1 MLHVMEPFWSE
12 VAREFWLRKG
22 ALQSENLFYTMLL
35 ISHLSILCYTKGD
48 NSPLRNFEALAALP
62 CVSVWL
68 DSSLRHVSSAWELRQ
83 LLICRQAWW
92 DNFHIL
98 LCRLWSPLSP
108 HQHGYACGLVP
119 PHHTIMTVPGY
130 VFFNVLSRPLP
141 SDLLSAVKFV
151 LWARIA
157 LLKQNSSTVEELN
170 GVDYCWI
177 ISITRFRHYTSCVWQ
192 DISSHPTLHYILV
205 IYLVYIVL
213 HYLYLHF
220 QYDLL
225 PMGAHRRVFG
235 FEFIKVESSALI
247 LFFLCFVNTHPD
259 TRDQQP
265 HYNWA

>member
-1 MLHVMEPFWSE
+1 MSWSPSDLKLQVNFDSEKEPCRVRIYFTRCCWFNIYQYYVTQKVITVLWGTS
-12 VAREFWLRKG
+12 K
-22 ALQSENLFYTMLL
+22 LL
-35 ISHLSILCYTKGD
+35 
-48 NSPLRNFEALAALP
+48 LP
-62 CVSVWL
+62 C
-68 DSSLRHVSSAWELRQ
+68 HVSPCGLTAVCGMSPQRESWGSSSSAARRGETTSISSSVACGL
-83 LLICRQAWW
+83 
-92 DNFHIL
+92 
-98 LCRLWSPLSP
+98 LSP

-130 VFFNVLSRPLP
+130 VFFNVLSRSLP

-157 LLKQNSSTVEELN
+157 LLKQNSSTVEEMN

-177 ISITRFRHYTSCVWQ
+177 ISITRFGHYTSCVWQ